1 MTFVTLLVYI
11 TYLKTGLFARQHYIK
26 KKQHTQQPTKC
37 AFKMPLCNHFFSIY
51 M

>member
-26 KKQHTQQPTKC
+26 KKTTHPATNKVC
-37 AFKMPLCNHFFSIY
+37 V
-51 M
+51 